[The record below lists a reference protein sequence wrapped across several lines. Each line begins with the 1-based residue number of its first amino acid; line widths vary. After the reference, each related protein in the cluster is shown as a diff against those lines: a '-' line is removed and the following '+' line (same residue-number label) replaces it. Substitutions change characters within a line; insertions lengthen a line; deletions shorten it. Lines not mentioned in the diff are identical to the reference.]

1 MGDLEVTVSLS
12 LSHVAVTGVS
22 ALAAWI
28 RSCRSVPCAT
38 RTALLLLF
46 VAFVL
51 VAAACVLC
59 LPVLPRRF
67 RHHRLPSVGSMQ
79 SKTTVLVPDSS
90 ITVFSLKS
98 LLEQQTEVALP
109 HTHQLILHK
118 GRVLQDWLTLEKA
131 GVLPGDVV
139 ILTRV

>member
-1 MGDLEVTVSLS
+1 
-12 LSHVAVTGVS
+12 
-22 ALAAWI
+22 
-28 RSCRSVPCAT
+28 
-38 RTALLLLF
+38 
-46 VAFVL
+46 
-51 VAAACVLC
+51 
-59 LPVLPRRF
+59 
-67 RHHRLPSVGSMQ
+67 MQ